1 MGAQA
6 IEYVLLSLIVAG
18 VALAL
23 GLGAAWYVVV
33 QIFQFEWL
41 PDMAAVLLT
50 LGAGVGLTLVIG
62 LLGSLPILAARPAQA
77 LRAL

>member
-1 MGAQA
+1 
-6 IEYVLLSLIVAG
+6 VAT

-33 QIFQFEWL
+33 QIFHFEWL
-41 PDMAAVLLT
+41 PDIAAVLLT
-50 LGAGVGLTLVIG
+50 LGAGVSLTFVIG

>member
-1 MGAQA
+1 MSCANCP
-6 IEYVLLSLIVAG
+6 LIVAG

-33 QIFQFEWL
+33 QLFQFVWL
-41 PDMAAVLLT
+41 PDVTAVLAT
-50 LGAGVGLTLVIG
+50 LGAGVGLTLLIG